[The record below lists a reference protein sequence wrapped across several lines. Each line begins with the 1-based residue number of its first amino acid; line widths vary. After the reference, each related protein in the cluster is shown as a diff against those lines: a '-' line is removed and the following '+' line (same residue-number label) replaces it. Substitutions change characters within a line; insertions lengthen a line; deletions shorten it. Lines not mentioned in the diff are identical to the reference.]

1 MKKRIPI
8 HYKILKVLRYVKPL
22 DAVIIAG
29 YLVLLVILSLFIFDR
44 GTGLSQVEIKT
55 AQDIFIYQ
63 LQENAT
69 LSFQGPL
76 GVTSVIIKDEKVS
89 VTDSPG
95 PLKICIK
102 SSPIQNNGE
111 WLACLPNRVFIRI
124 VKQSKNTDDAIDAI
138 VF

>member
-1 MKKRIPI
+1 MSI
-8 HYKILKVLRYVKPL
+8 HYKILRVLRYVKPL
-22 DAVIIAG
+22 DVVIIAG
-29 YLVLLVILSLFIFDR
+29 YLVLLVMLSLFIFDR

-55 AQDIFIYQ
+55 AQDTFIYQ

-76 GVTSVIIKDEKVS
+76 GVTSVIIQDEKVS

-102 SSPIQNNGE
+102 SSPIENNGE
-111 WLACLPNRVFIRI
+111 WLACLPNRIFIRI